1 MVQHDDIPRH
11 LDGWMII
18 RKQNKKS
25 NTITELSDQ
34 KKSAFYEKSIG
45 KTKPVLVEK
54 NKNGMLFGYTDNYIK
69 TRIQGPVSLENTIQN
84 VLISALKTSY
94 VECEVLD

>member
-1 MVQHDDIPRH
+1 MNYR
-11 LDGWMII
+11 I
-18 RKQNKKS
+18 RKSLLFN
-25 NTITELSDQ
+25 
-34 KKSAFYEKSIG
+34 EKSVGEI
-45 KTKPVLVEK
+45 KPVLVEK

-84 VLISALKTSY
+84 VLISDFKTSY